1 MHYLLVVI
9 VLLPLRDTPFGR
21 KTKKAQ
27 PWSYPFPYLLRV
39 TIVSAQQKKG
49 DHGCAEKATRNNCCA
64 LHNHG
69 FYFQGV
75 ALKR

>member
-27 PWSYPFPYLLRV
+27 PWSYPFPKGDNCLR
-39 TIVSAQQKKG
+39 TTKEGRPWLRGKSYAQQLLCFAQPWFLFSG
-49 DHGCAEKATRNNCCA
+49 SGP
-64 LHNHG
+64 
-69 FYFQGV
+69 
-75 ALKR
+75 